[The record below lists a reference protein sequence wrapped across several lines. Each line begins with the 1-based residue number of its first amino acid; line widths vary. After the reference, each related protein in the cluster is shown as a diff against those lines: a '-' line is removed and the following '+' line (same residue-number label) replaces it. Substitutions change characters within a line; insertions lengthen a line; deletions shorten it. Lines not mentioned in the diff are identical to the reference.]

1 MSKRD
6 AVIALVCIILATAIL
21 IIVPTKKGEISPET
35 TATTEIPTEVKTTA
49 KIATERPTEALTEAT
64 EKPAETTGK
73 MVFSSEYK
81 IAERVAVTTEEVT
94 HEIDENGYG
103 WVQLQYSAPY
113 NLIENHLTNT
123 SGSIEVFGHR
133 ETWRG
138 VDSQSIPGKHT
149 ADDGTIRDKDGF
161 IAVAS
166 RDLDL
171 YTIVMT
177 SLGPGKVYGYGH
189 NSGVIDIYTNW
200 E

>member
-1 MSKRD
+1 MFSKRD
-6 AVIALVCIILATAIL
+6 LIVVILTL
-21 IIVPTKKGEISPET
+21 IIVTICCLIGHSLKKSEEAS
-35 TATTEIPTEVKTTA
+35 TATETITATEKVSE
-49 KIATERPTEALTEAT
+49 IATEKPTEALTEAT
-64 EKPAETTGK
+64 EKPIEITGK

-81 IAERVAVTTEEVT
+81 IAERMAITTEKVT

-113 NLIENHLTNT
+113 NIRENHLTNT
-123 SGSIEVFGHR
+123 SGAIEVFEHR
-133 ETWRG
+133 ETWCSVG
-138 VDSQSIPGKHT
+138 SQSIPGKHV
-149 ADDGTIRDKDGF
+149 ADDGTIRDEDGF